1 MKKFMCIAIICVLL
15 FLPGC
20 NKTENDEITT
30 KPNGETQGALQS
42 GEIFVYSDE
51 QLTEIAG
58 SNATKDTLLE
68 NYPTTYIRAVSIA
81 QSDLSDA
88 KPAVEVYYRGETKV
102 LQLMFDAISGDRLL
116 SLFHNAFCEKNE
128 FEPLAIGQSLS
139 DVQAIDPNGEYW
151 FLYTGRND
159 MPWISTHYTTD
170 GFIIRVTYDQNNVI
184 EEIDIVPM

>member
-1 MKKFMCIAIICVLL
+1 MKKFMCIAIISVLI

-20 NKTENDEITT
+20 NQTENDEITT

-58 SNATKDTLLE
+58 SNAAKDTLLE

-102 LQLMFDAISGDRLL
+102 LQLMFDAISGDRLS
-116 SLFHNAFCEKNE
+116 SLFHSTFCSKNE

-159 MPWISTHYTTD
+159 MPWVSTHYTTD

>member
-20 NKTENDEITT
+20 NQTENDEITT
-30 KPNGETQGALQS
+30 KPNEETQGALQS
-42 GEIFVYSDE
+42 GEVFVYSDE

-58 SNATKDTLLE
+58 SNATKDTLLK
-68 NYPTTYIRAVSIA
+68 NYPTPYIRTVSIVQNDISNA
-81 QSDLSDA
+81 T
-88 KPAVEVYYRGETKV
+88 PAVMVYYRGETKV
-102 LQLMFDAISGDRLL
+102 LQLMFDGASGGRPSYHFL
-116 SLFHNAFCEKNE
+116 STFCSKNE
-128 FEPLAIGQSLS
+128 FEPLTIGQSLS

-170 GFIIRVTYDQNNVI
+170 GFIINITYDQNNVI
-184 EEIDIVPM
+184 EEIDILPM

>member
-1 MKKFMCIAIICVLL
+1 MKKFMCIAIISVLL

-20 NKTENDEITT
+20 NQTENDEITT

-58 SNATKDTLLE
+58 SNAAKDTLLE

-102 LQLMFDAISGDRLL
+102 LQLMFDAISGDRLS
-116 SLFHNAFCEKNE
+116 SLFHSTFCSKNE

-159 MPWISTHYTTD
+159 MPWVSTHYTTD

>member
-20 NKTENDEITT
+20 NQTKNDEITT

-58 SNATKDTLLE
+58 SNAAKDTLLE

-102 LQLMFDAISGDRLL
+102 LQLMFDAISGDRLS
-116 SLFHNAFCEKNE
+116 SLFHSTFCSKNE
-128 FEPLAIGQSLS
+128 FEPLTTGQSLS

>member
-1 MKKFMCIAIICVLL
+1 MKKFMCIAIISVLL

-20 NKTENDEITT
+20 NQTENDEITT

-58 SNATKDTLLE
+58 SNAAKDTLLE

-102 LQLMFDAISGDRLL
+102 LQLMFDAISGDRLS
-116 SLFHNAFCEKNE
+116 SLFHSTFCSKNE

-159 MPWISTHYTTD
+159 MPWVSTHYTTD

-184 EEIDIVPM
+184 EKIDIVPM